1 MSAQSWKTAAGG
13 VCLAAV
19 LLLTGTAVRAE
30 ETSAVQVQMVVKVGD
45 RDQAAQTLVARAAAL
60 EGYFTRR
67 AREGVVLQVPAEGLK
82 PLLAQ
87 AGALGPVI
95 DRQWRRED
103 LGGVLIE
110 LEAALKAKTE
120 VQRQYLALLAQ
131 ADTDAALAVEEELVR
146 LTAEIETLKGQIRH
160 LRHRI
165 AFARVEVRFEH
176 RERQAPAPDGR
187 SSFAWLNTLNLSDLL
202 EEF

>member
-1 MSAQSWKTAAGG
+1 MSAHSWKTAAGG

-19 LLLTGTAVRAE
+19 LLLTGTAVGAE
-30 ETSAVQVQMVVKVGD
+30 ETSAVQVQMVVKVSD
-45 RDQAAQTLVARAAAL
+45 RDHAAERLVAGAAAL
-60 EGYFTRR
+60 QGYFTRR
-67 AREGVVLQVPAEGLK
+67 ARDGVVLQVPAEGLK
-82 PLLAQ
+82 ALLAD
-87 AGALGPVI
+87 AGAVGQVI

-146 LTAEIETLKGQIRH
+146 LTAEIETLQGRIRH

-165 AFARVEVRFEH
+165 AFARVEVRFDH
-176 RERQAPAPDGR
+176 RDRPMPAPDGR

-202 EEF
+202 EDF